1 MRNMD
6 IIFLGVN
13 DVGMRIYD
21 WLCQRDS
28 LNVIALLTEPDQLD
42 VVQET
47 TPELLVSVGFDHLVP
62 PEILDVPSEG
72 AINLHPSYLPHNR
85 GKSPNVWPLVEGT
98 PAGVTLHYM
107 DAEFDTGDIIAQK
120 QVEATFSDTG
130 KTLHQRLEDAQF
142 ELFTDHWPEIESGDI
157 EHTPQDDTAG
167 AYHSTADFIE
177 LCELDPEE
185 TVSVKTLL
193 DRLRALTFPP
203 FDNAYLDIDGE
214 RYYIDVEIRKAADE
228 DDDKTDGLLSS
239 Y

>member
-1 MRNMD
+1 MD

-13 DVGMRIYD
+13 GVGMRIYD

-47 TPELLVSVGFDHLVP
+47 TPELLVSVGFDHLAP

-214 RYYIDVEIRKAADE
+214 RYYIEVEIRKAADE